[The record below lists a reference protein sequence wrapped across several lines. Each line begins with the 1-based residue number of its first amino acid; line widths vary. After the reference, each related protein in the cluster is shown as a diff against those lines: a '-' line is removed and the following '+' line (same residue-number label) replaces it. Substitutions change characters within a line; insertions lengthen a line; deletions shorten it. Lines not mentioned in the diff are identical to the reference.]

1 MKPVNSKS
9 LFAFV
14 CDQMEQLQNETISVE
29 QAKAQANLAKQAN
42 NLLKYELDRANTQM
56 KIANFNKEN
65 SENKVQLRE
74 LESKAFDN
82 SISNE

>member
-14 CDQMEQLQNETISVE
+14 CDQMEQLQNESITVE

-56 KIANFNKEN
+56 KIVNFNKEN
-65 SENKVQLRE
+65 SDNKVELRE

-82 SISNE
+82 SQSI

>member
-14 CDQMEQLQNETISVE
+14 CDQMEKLTTDEITVE
-29 QAKAQANLAKQAN
+29 KAKAQANLAKQAN

-56 KIANFNKEN
+56 KITIFNKEN
-65 SENKVQLRE
+65 IDGKVELRE
-74 LESKAFDN
+74 LESKGFDN
-82 SISNE
+82 TIN